1 MDGARFGGDD
11 WSVTEPIANLKEAAE
26 TMHRCKAVH
35 VGSEPVI
42 ELFRDQIAWDGVV
55 EILDVCCL
63 PS

>member
-1 MDGARFGGDD
+1 M
-11 WSVTEPIANLKEAAE
+11 TEPIANLKEAAE